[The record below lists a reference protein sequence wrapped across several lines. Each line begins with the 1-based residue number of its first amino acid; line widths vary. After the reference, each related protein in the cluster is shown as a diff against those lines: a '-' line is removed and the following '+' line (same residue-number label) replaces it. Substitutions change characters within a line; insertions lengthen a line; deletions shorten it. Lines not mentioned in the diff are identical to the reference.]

1 MTQGFVI
8 YPKKREDNS
17 NSLLIKAMDT
27 LVTQV
32 TDENKI
38 TDKSLNSLF

>member
-27 LVTQV
+27 LVAQV

-38 TDKSLNSLF
+38 TDDL